1 MSKLIQAPEVS
12 DEFLQCWL
20 QYNQVTIDELP
31 TKRGRNKVSDKLV
44 GKSEQK
50 LGLRFGTSV
59 VKNSEREK
67 FGFENGKWGNQKK
80 SQERIKLQYY
90 CISSTTLEGF
100 PK

>member
-67 FGFENGKWGNQKK
+67 IRIRKWEMGK
-80 SQERIKLQYY
+80 SEE
-90 CISSTTLEGF
+90 ISGTD
-100 PK
+100 

>member
-20 QYNQVTIDELP
+20 QYNQVTIAELP

-59 VKNSEREK
+59 VKKNSEREK
-67 FGFENGKWGNQKK
+67 IRIRKWEMG
-80 SQERIKLQYY
+80 
-90 CISSTTLEGF
+90 ISEEISGTD
-100 PK
+100 